1 MAQYGNYIFKVDPAV
16 KRTSVQYH
24 NRYGIKLSA
33 DLYTRVD
40 LDLNTAHPAL
50 VLGGPNTTVKEQTS
64 GLYANELAKRGF
76 VTIAFDYSF
85 TGYSGG
91 MPRNLDSPEIYVE
104 DVSAAVDYL
113 RTLSYVAAEQ
123 IGALGVCASGG
134 YFLSAAQVDTRIKAV
149 ATVSMYNPSDF
160 SNLDDAQRAGMLA
173 DLAVQRDLDFAGDH
187 PALGAPFAPVQ
198 LEKAQVDAETWDLYE
213 YYRTPRAYHPLDTTQ
228 ITATSYLP
236 LLNFPMLTHLDW
248 ISPRPILLI
257 AAEHAP
263 LKVIPEHV
271 YQLAKEPKELYIVPG
286 AHHMDLYDKT
296 DIIPFDKID
305 SFFKT
310 HLA

>member
-1 MAQYGNYIFKVDPAV
+1 MAQYGNYIFAVDSEV
-16 KRTSVQYH
+16 KRTTVQYH
-24 NRYGIKLSA
+24 NRYGINISA
-33 DLYTRVD
+33 DLYTRKDFD
-40 LDLNTAHPAL
+40 LDTQHPAL

-76 VTIAFDYSF
+76 VAIAFDYSF

-91 MPRNLDSPEIYVE
+91 VPRNLDSPEIYVE

-113 RTLSYVAAEQ
+113 SSLPYVASDQ

-134 YFLSAAQVDTRIKAV
+134 YILSAAQVDTRIKAV

-160 SNLDDAQRAGMLA
+160 SNFDDAQRAAMLD
-173 DLAVQRDLDFAGDH
+173 DLAAQRNLDFAGDH
-187 PALGAPFAPVQ
+187 PALGEPFAPVQ
-198 LEKAQVDAETWDLYE
+198 LEKAQVDPETWDLYE

-236 LLNFPMLTHLDW
+236 LMNFPMLTHLDW

-263 LKVIPEHV
+263 LKVIPEQV
-271 YQLAKEPKELYIVPG
+271 YQQAKDPKELYIVPN

-296 DIIPFDKID
+296 KIIPFAKID
-305 SFFKT
+305 NFFKQ
-310 HLA
+310 HLS

>member
-1 MAQYGNYIFKVDPAV
+1 MAQYGNYIFKLNAHV
-16 KRTSVQYH
+16 KRTPVHYH
-24 NRYGIKLSA
+24 NRYGIKISA
-33 DLYTRVD
+33 DLYTRKD
-40 LDLNTAHPAL
+40 LDLAVPQPAL

-64 GLYANELAKRGF
+64 GLYANELAALGF

-113 RTLSYVAAEQ
+113 GTLPYVASEK

-134 YFLSAAQVDTRIKAV
+134 YILSAAQVDTRIKAV
-149 ATVSMYNPSDF
+149 ATVSMYNASDF
-160 SNLDDAQRAGMLA
+160 SNLDDTQRAALLDDLAAQRH
-173 DLAVQRDLDFAGDH
+173 LDFAGDH

-198 LEKAQVDAETWDLYE
+198 LEKAQVDPETWDLYE

-236 LLNFPMLTHLDW
+236 LMNFPLLTHLKW
-248 ISPRPILLI
+248 ISPQPILLI

-263 LKVIPEHV
+263 LKTIPEQV
-271 YQLAKEPKELYIVPG
+271 YQQAKEPKELYIVPQ

-296 DIIPFDKID
+296 EIIPFAKID
-305 SFFKT
+305 SFFKQN
-310 HLA
+310 LA